1 MRRLAVER
9 EMTVAFG
16 PALGLDAATWDEFA
30 GDLALT
36 CGEGADRAPV
46 IAGEREAVAI
56 FVAGWLLAWALTP
69 VVAVIRFVRGDISEL
84 RGRGILD
91 RVVRAQQYGRSQS
104 LKVLMSVSVAA
115 TAAVP
120 GVGIAANASLAGAA
134 LGAPGQPMTST
145 VVRIARAEVAAAATG
160 HLVASTVAEM
170 AAGASTAGAL
180 PAPLAQLL
188 ASTSTASLGTQASSY
203 TVRAG
208 DSLSDIAEQFGATVA
223 SLAAA
228 NGIANPNRISTGE
241 VLKIQLAPYTVAAG
255 DTLTA
260 IGLRVGRSVA
270 ELAAA
275 NGITDVNFIRIG
287 QVLEVGG
294 GSLPAVPLHLEAPPA
309 APKPAP
315 ATKPAAAPKPAP
327 ATKPAAAATR
337 AVVPR
342 PRPAAV
348 AASMAITEPAVPPL
362 VGSGTYTVRAGDT
375 LDGIA
380 AEFDTTAAS
389 LAQANHLVNAN
400 AILAGQVLQVGG
412 QGANSPALNL
422 ASVASPRPAPP
433 PRRSS
438 SPARSARHPRTIT
451 STSDATGRAGASTS
465 FSSLEACVIRA
476 ESSGN
481 PQVVNAFGYWG
492 LFQFSKS
499 TWVEYGGSPS
509 EFGKASA
516 AEQEAVFA
524 IAIADGGAFNWT
536 LYDGC

>member
-1 MRRLAVER
+1 VTFALGVLAVLSGLIGAATHTTAAWAVLGIALALGVAYRAILAHMRRLAVER

-241 VLKIQLAPYTVAAG
+241 VSRSSSRPTRSPPATPS
-255 DTLTA
+255 
-260 IGLRVGRSVA
+260 RRSVCVSGGRWLNSPPPTGSPTSISSGSARSWRWGA
-270 ELAAA
+270 EASQL
-275 NGITDVNFIRIG
+275 
-287 QVLEVGG
+287 
-294 GSLPAVPLHLEAPPA
+294 SLCISRRRLLPPN
-309 APKPAP
+309 
-315 ATKPAAAPKPAP
+315 
-327 ATKPAAAATR
+327 R
-337 AVVPR
+337 PR
-342 PRPAAV
+342 PRNRPL
-348 AASMAITEPAVPPL
+348 PPN
-362 VGSGTYTVRAGDT
+362 R
-375 LDGIA
+375 
-380 AEFDTTAAS
+380 
-389 LAQANHLVNAN
+389 
-400 AILAGQVLQVGG
+400 
-412 QGANSPALNL
+412 
-422 ASVASPRPAPP
+422 PRPPNRPPP
-433 PRRSS
+433 PRG
-438 SPARSARHPRTIT
+438 PL
-451 STSDATGRAGASTS
+451 
-465 FSSLEACVIRA
+465 SLDPDR
-476 ESSGN
+476 
-481 PQVVNAFGYWG
+481 P
-492 LFQFSKS
+492 L
-499 TWVEYGGSPS
+499 
-509 EFGKASA
+509 
-516 AEQEAVFA
+516 
-524 IAIADGGAFNWT
+524 
-536 LYDGC
+536 